1 MDTKNIIII
10 CLAIIVVLLAVSLG
24 FLMGHPQNNHN
35 ATDVTNI
42 TNTTNTT
49 NTTANTTNVT
59 QDNDNAVSD
68 SSSSESEQ
76 ANTADSS
83 GSSEP
88 EEIDYNSP
96 DSKYFRYDTDGSYH
110 EKQEGG
116 KYVYAQDAV
125 TGEWSY
131 WADKS

>member
-1 MDTKNIIII
+1 MDKKNIIII
-10 CLAIIVVLLAVSLG
+10 CLVVIIVLMAVSFG
-24 FLMGHPQNNHN
+24 FLMGQQQNNLN
-35 ATDVTNI
+35 DTNV
-42 TNTTNTT
+42 TNTTNA
-49 NTTANTTNVT
+49 TANTTNVT
-59 QDNDNAVSD
+59 LDNNGLSET
-68 SSSSESEQ
+68 SSSEAEESY
-76 ANTADSS
+76 AADSS

-110 EKQEGG
+110 EKEEGG

-131 WADKS
+131 WVDKS

>member
-24 FLMGHPQNNHN
+24 FLMGQPQNNHN

-42 TNTTNTT
+42 TNTT

-59 QDNDNAVSD
+59 QDNDNAVTD

-76 ANTADSS
+76 A
-83 GSSEP
+83 
-88 EEIDYNSP
+88 
-96 DSKYFRYDTDGSYH
+96 KCC
-110 EKQEGG
+110 
-116 KYVYAQDAV
+116 
-125 TGEWSY
+125 
-131 WADKS
+131 

>member
-10 CLAIIVVLLAVSLG
+10 CLVVIIVLMAVSFG
-24 FLMGHPQNNHN
+24 FLMGQQQNNHN
-35 ATDVTNI
+35 DSNITNV
-42 TNTTNTT
+42 TNTTNA
-49 NTTANTTNVT
+49 TANTTNVT
-59 QDNDNAVSD
+59 LDNNGLGET
-68 SSSSESEQ
+68 SSSEAEESY
-76 ANTADSS
+76 AADSS
-83 GSSEP
+83 ASSEP

-110 EKQEGG
+110 EKEEGG